1 MKREPVAG
9 IQPEIFRWARTTCGL
24 SVADVAQ
31 MLKRP
36 SEEIEAWES
45 GEEAPTY
52 PQLEKLAYQ
61 IYKRPLAVFFLP
73 PPSEEE
79 KRQGGI

>member
-45 GEEAPTY
+45 GEGAPTY
-52 PQLEKLAYQ
+52 FYF
-61 IYKRPLAVFFLP
+61 V
-73 PPSEEE
+73 
-79 KRQGGI
+79 